1 MPDKPIWF
9 GRLDEVIAEL
19 EALPHPWI
27 DRAGLERLL
36 GVGRRRAQQILRPCV
51 THQIGSSGV
60 ADRDK
65 LIARLKELAHGETAY
80 YEQRRRRQLAESIE
94 KLRQAWLET
103 PRVVVEAP
111 EAISKQE
118 FDDLPSGVHVGP
130 GAITVEFGSVQEGL
144 AEAAGAGHGDRQRF
158 RALRAADSTGWA
170 WASRSAPHSACP
182 TRSQVVAFVT
192 MEFHPSISIYA
203 RKAIRP

>member
-1 MPDKPIWF
+1 MPCKADLASLWQGGFHAILGLCLMPDKPIWF
-9 GRLDEVIAEL
+9 GRLDEVVAEL

-65 LIARLKELAHGETAY
+65 LIARLKELAHGEAAY

-130 GAITVEFGSVQEGL
+130 GTITVEFGSVQEGL
-144 AEAAGAGHGDRQRF
+144 AKLLALAMAIGNDFARFERLTQPGGPGQAAARPTQPAQHG
-158 RALRAADSTGWA
+158 L
-170 WASRSAPHSACP
+170 
-182 TRSQVVAFVT
+182 
-192 MEFHPSISIYA
+192 
-203 RKAIRP
+203 K